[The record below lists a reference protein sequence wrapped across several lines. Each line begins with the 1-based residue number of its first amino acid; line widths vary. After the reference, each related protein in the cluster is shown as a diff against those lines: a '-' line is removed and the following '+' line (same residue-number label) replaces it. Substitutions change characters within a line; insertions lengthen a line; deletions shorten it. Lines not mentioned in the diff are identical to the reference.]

1 MVHVRTGSVD
11 DMDSDE
17 DFGTGRTT
25 EWLPPTSL
33 TERERLLRRLHEVKR
48 FNERITGE
56 LDKDLPCGGAVS
68 RELLELELGALKK
81 DRVST
86 EKKLE
91 LLAGRVNIED
101 ADLHYGIGS
110 ITFAADFIESQS
122 AGSNQQSRAAN
133 CQSALNGGDGYYVTA
148 WSSRGAGR
156 DGLDRGVHSVASED
170 NTFEGKTVHRPTEV
184 ELSAQTWPGVYMK
197 RMRHIDYPTFGS
209 RTPPVPSSHG
219 SNGRSPPLRKAERD
233 EVDNMG
239 QRRSE
244 LHVEQRYSSACPPES
259 DKRNWGWIS
268 PPFTPETEN
277 VALHRS
283 RGRDRGPDHGRRGKG
298 PFRLPMA
305 SSSGSD
311 VFATDMHDVQYRGT
325 YPRSRQPPTYET
337 WTAYGGD
344 SQLDEVA
351 VDSVQRVGRRGSP
364 SSDLDPLHLPF
375 REDRARFVKLVSECR
390 KRRPGDWS
398 KSEEGSTAG
407 GKYKNWPRTIPTAM
421 TTDARHERGGASS
434 VNYGRNS
441 DSRVWGTRN
450 EDFHLPDTLPARS
463 RFYRRNRS
471 NGRGGGTAEHLV

>member
-1 MVHVRTGSVD
+1 MDAPYWPLGKNGCGSS
-11 DMDSDE
+11 DS
-17 DFGTGRTT
+17 TC
-25 EWLPPTSL
+25 SA
-33 TERERLLRRLHEVKR
+33 
-48 FNERITGE
+48 N
-56 LDKDLPCGGAVS
+56 
-68 RELLELELGALKK
+68 
-81 DRVST
+81 ST
-86 EKKLE
+86 
-91 LLAGRVNIED
+91 NPHPD

-170 NTFEGKTVHRPTEV
+170 NTFERKTVHRPTEV

-244 LHVEQRYSSACPPES
+244 LHVEQRYSSVCPPES

-364 SSDLDPLHLPF
+364 SSDLDPLHLPL

-407 GKYKNWPRTIPTAM
+407 GKYKNWPRTFPTAM

-463 RFYRRNRS
+463 RYECLGRNYGHMLTLSDLSESMGAATCHRKIPNTLFSKNEQYSHHMDLRSRCIYRLILITPPRFIFVPCKVAS
-471 NGRGGGTAEHLV
+471 KLIT